1 MAVFT
6 PSRAP
11 SPIVIDKFLGLNE
24 SIGETEILLGQAVKQ
39 INFRITQNYK
49 AQKRQ
54 GHRTFIDYENNKPV
68 RGVWYGVIKGK
79 EVLISCNDGKVYEYN
94 FSTKEN
100 TQIGAMTDAET
111 SIFYFESKLYFING
125 HEYKEY
131 DGETFQ
137 DVEGYVPT
145 VVIASMPAGG
155 GTEFEPIN
163 LLTGRKKQEFQ
174 GDGNATTYQLVET
187 DIDDDE
193 VTCTI
198 NGETKTEGTHFT
210 VNRTA
215 GTINFAGGTSPH
227 GAPANGAL
235 VAIEWTKVDETHRD
249 LVVKNRYAMTFGPG
263 NDTCIFLWGNPDAK
277 NRRTWS
283 GTLKANYFPV
293 FNFTLIGTDEF
304 AITDIKAV
312 YNRQIIFKEDRTYYS
327 PPEFIANTNTYD
339 YPVYDLNEKV
349 GNVAY
354 NGVQI
359 LKNLPLSLYGNQ
371 FWYWVNTNVE
381 DERNAEPVSSRIK
394 ESLTNV
400 DLRNAVTFDYQKEG
414 EYWCNVGDKVYI
426 WNYGNDT
433 FYIFDNIEAT
443 CFLDIDGTVYY
454 GSKGTIEVFD
464 GVNDNGEP
472 INAELELGFTDFGVN
487 ELHKNTR
494 KLWITVQPESK
505 SSVDVLY
512 TTNKTFLSEPRS
524 ISVAFNLLD
533 FALIDFGNFSFLTNR
548 APVTYRRKIR
558 AKKYA
563 YIKFIF
569 RNNKL
574 DESLT
579 LLALK
584 LTAETTSE
592 VK

>member
-1 MAVFT
+1 MATFT
-6 PSRAP
+6 PGS
-11 SPIVIDKFLGLNE
+11 SPTPIEINRFLGLNE

-39 INFRITQNYK
+39 VNFRITQNYK
-49 AQKRQ
+49 AQKRK
-54 GHRTFIDYENNKPV
+54 GHNTFIDYGNNKPIRV
-68 RGVWYGVIKGK
+68 MWHGIIKGK
-79 EVLISCNDGKVYEYN
+79 EVLISCNDGKVYEYD
-94 FSTKEN
+94 FATKEN
-100 TQIGAMTDAET
+100 TQIGTMTDAET
-111 SIFYFESKLYFING
+111 SIFYFESKLYFLNG
-125 HEYKEY
+125 HEYMEY

-137 DVEGYVPT
+137 EVEPYVPT
-145 VVIASMPAGG
+145 VMIASHPDGG
-155 GTEFEPIN
+155 GTDFEPIN

-174 GDGNATTYQLVET
+174 GNGTAKDFHLVEKE
-187 DIDDDE
+187 IDEDE
-193 VTCTI
+193 VICTV
-198 NGETKTEGTHFT
+198 NGTTTTDFT
-210 VNRTA
+210 VNRDT
-215 GTINFAGGTSPH
+215 GKVTFSN
-227 GAPANGAL
+227 APANGAL
-235 VAIEWTKVDETHRD
+235 VVIEWTKADETHRD
-249 LVVKNRYAMTFGPG
+249 LVVKNRYAMAFGPG

-327 PPEFIANTNTYD
+327 LPEFITNTNTYD

-349 GNVAY
+349 GNVAF
-354 NGVQI
+354 NSVQI

-464 GVNDNGEP
+464 GTNDNGEP
-472 INAELELGFTDFGVN
+472 IIAELELGFTDFGVN